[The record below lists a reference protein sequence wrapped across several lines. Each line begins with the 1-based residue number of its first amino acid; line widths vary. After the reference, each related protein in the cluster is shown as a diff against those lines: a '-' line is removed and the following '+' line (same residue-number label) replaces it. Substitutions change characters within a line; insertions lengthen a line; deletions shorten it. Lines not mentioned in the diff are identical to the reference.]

1 MSSKDPEKMVVAT
14 ATAMARAHVGVGTP
28 RVVKLYIDD
37 ARKVLIDTLAA
48 AKRQRWEVS
57 ELLAALQPPKPK
69 KQWGEAAAPPQS
81 PIR

>member
-1 MSSKDPEKMVVAT
+1 MSSKDPEKMVMAT
-14 ATAMARAHVGVGTP
+14 AKAMAVAHVNVGTP

-48 AKRQRWEVS
+48 AKRQGWEVS
-57 ELLAALQPPKPK
+57 ELLAALQPPKAK
-69 KQWGEAAAPPQS
+69 KKWGEAAAPPQF